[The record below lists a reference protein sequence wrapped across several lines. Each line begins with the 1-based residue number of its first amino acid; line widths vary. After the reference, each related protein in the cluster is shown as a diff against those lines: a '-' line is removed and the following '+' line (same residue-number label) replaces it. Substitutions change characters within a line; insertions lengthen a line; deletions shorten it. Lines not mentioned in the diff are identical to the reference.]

1 MLISISGYEIAT
13 LMQALQEADTAWED
27 RIAEAEAGNRPAL
40 SVEGARMLQD
50 DLRHM
55 MEQIRLQLPSEPV

>member
-1 MLISISGYEIAT
+1 MLISISGYEITT
-13 LMQALQEADTAWED
+13 LMQALQDADMLWEN

-40 SVEGARMLQD
+40 SVEGARLLQD
-50 DLRHM
+50 DLRYM

>member
-1 MLISISGYEIAT
+1 MLISISGYEITT
-13 LMQALQEADTAWED
+13 LMQALQDADMLWEN

-40 SVEGARMLQD
+40 SVEGARLLQD

>member
-1 MLISISGYEIAT
+1 MIISISGYEITT
-13 LMQALQEADTAWED
+13 LMQALQDADTLWED
-27 RIAEAEAGNRPAL
+27 RIAEAEAGNRPSL
-40 SVEGARMLQD
+40 SVEGAKLLRD